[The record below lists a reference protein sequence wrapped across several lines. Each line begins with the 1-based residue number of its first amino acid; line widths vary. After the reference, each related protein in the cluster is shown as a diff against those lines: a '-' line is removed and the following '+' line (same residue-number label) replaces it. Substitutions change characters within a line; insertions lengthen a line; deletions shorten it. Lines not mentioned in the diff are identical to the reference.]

1 MVRNAGAALMTFL
14 GNLDP
19 ILTAGAREGLSGH
32 AFAHSMGNLVLES
45 AIENWFLNGNGGD
58 LMFELAILA
67 AGDSR

>member
-1 MVRNAGAALMTFL
+1 MLLIRGSFAALRQIFHL
-14 GNLDP
+14 SACPNLADH
-19 ILTAGAREGLSGH
+19 LS
-32 AFAHSMGNLVLES
+32 HSMGNLVLES